1 MPHPQTPVPLPPFPA
16 LGSAS
21 RCPRKPAAGVRAPTF
36 PVTPTSSL
44 PPVNPLTVT
53 SLGCLL
59 ACLGFPHPGFISPV
73 RARSA
78 PPQQKASLMLRGR
91 PLRCP
96 NPEWALGDPKTVLQ
110 NEGDPEGIR
119 LGDTGLYPSFSTGI
133 LGPGFYVPLW
143 GAENRRSALS
153 GLASDPPPR
162 APSLIRGRESVLHLH
177 RLPSPCPVLSP
188 FFVSLPLSISSCLL
202 SPLLP
207 SAS

>member
-36 PVTPTSSL
+36 PVPHLIPPSSEPPNGHFPGVSPALPGIPSPRLHFSSPSQECPPPTKSVLDAPGETSEVSQSRMGTWGPKDCFRTRGTP
-44 PPVNPLTVT
+44 
-53 SLGCLL
+53 
-59 ACLGFPHPGFISPV
+59 
-73 RARSA
+73 R
-78 PPQQKASLMLRGR
+78 
-91 PLRCP
+91 
-96 NPEWALGDPKTVLQ
+96 VL
-110 NEGDPEGIR
+110 DW
-119 LGDTGLYPSFSTGI
+119 GDTDLYPSFSTGI
-133 LGPGFYVPLW
+133 LGPGFYVPLR
-143 GAENRRSALS
+143 GAENRLSALS
-153 GLASDPPPR
+153 GLAWDPPPR